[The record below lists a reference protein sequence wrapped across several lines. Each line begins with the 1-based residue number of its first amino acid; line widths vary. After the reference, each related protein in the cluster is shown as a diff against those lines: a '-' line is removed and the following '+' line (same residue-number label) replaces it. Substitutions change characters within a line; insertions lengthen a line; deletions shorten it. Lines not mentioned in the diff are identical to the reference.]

1 MVLLSVNTCY
11 LFFFYIN
18 LIGISEC
25 SLEPNTFNVKSSST
39 ISKTSAI
46 VINSFH
52 SNSQANITSHN
63 EDGDGTANITKNTT
77 MSNDDRSHNFTNDSS
92 KLTSVTKKMKQTLRQ
107 KTEEFREK
115 LINREKYFNNT
126 LNGTLTEKWR
136 RQKQSFLDKI
146 AVISETLLNSDTANV
161 KDEAGDDDEITQQ
174 SDLTIPNRSI
184 CVVTTA
190 SLPWM
195 TGTAVNPLLRAAY
208 LWRKSLQLRN
218 NEIESSHQLSDD
230 LIGTVNEKID
240 TLPEDDMEHER
251 AHDLDIEHDKQLVTL
266 VIPWLELEE
275 DRAELY
281 GQGSLFQNQ
290 FEQEQ
295 YIRKWMREKANLEDA
310 ADPEAGLKIM

>member
-1 MVLLSVNTCY
+1 
-11 LFFFYIN
+11 
-18 LIGISEC
+18 
-25 SLEPNTFNVKSSST
+25 VKSSST